1 MANPVP
7 RYRSLNERISFLD
20 CFLFKPGMRKLLL
33 FSVLIITLFHVKAQE
48 LPLKKEPVFQAG
60 EVLEYKLRYGFIT
73 AAEATIKVLN
83 SDLKFDNKPTWNLVV
98 DAKTSGTFDVFY
110 KIRDHYDSYIDKTDL
125 TPYFYQEN
133 VREASYKRQD
143 KARFYQDTK
152 KVVSNKGTFTTPTD
166 QTFDLVSA
174 YYFSRSLDISKMVIG
189 DQFRLNYFLGKEIH
203 QLQIKYV
210 GKEIVKSK
218 LGNIRCLKFSPS
230 IEPGRIFRKDSSLY
244 LWITDDGNRVPV
256 KAQVEI
262 IVGAVTME
270 IKSAKGLKYALA
282 KEKEEK

>member
-1 MANPVP
+1 
-7 RYRSLNERISFLD
+7 
-20 CFLFKPGMRKLLL
+20 MRKL
-33 FSVLIITLFHVKAQE
+33 VLPIVFLITLMHASAQE

-60 EVLEYKLRYGFIT
+60 EVLQYKLKYGFIT

-83 SDLKFDNKPTWNLVV
+83 SDLKFDNKPTYNLVV
-98 DAKTSGTFDVFY
+98 DARTSGTFDIFY
-110 KIRDHYDSYIDKTDL
+110 KIRDHYDSYIDKEDL

-133 VREASYKRQD
+133 VKEASYKRQD

-152 KVVSNKGTFTTPTD
+152 KVVSNRGTFTTPTN

-174 YYFSRSLDISKMVIG
+174 YYFARSLDISKLKPG
-189 DQFRLNYFLGKEIH
+189 EQFKLNYFLGDEIH

-210 GKEIVKSK
+210 GKEVVKSK

-270 IKSAKGLKYALA
+270 IKSADGLKYPLA
-282 KEKEEK
+282 KEK